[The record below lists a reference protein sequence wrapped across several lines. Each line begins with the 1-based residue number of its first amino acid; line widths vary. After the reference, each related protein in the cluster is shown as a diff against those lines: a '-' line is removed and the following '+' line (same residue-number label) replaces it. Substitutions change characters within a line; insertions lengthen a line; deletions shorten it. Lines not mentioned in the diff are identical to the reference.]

1 MAEPQLQ
8 DTMAIANTAPHGQRC
23 VDGAAMGLPWGAS
36 TPSMWGM
43 GQTLQQAPGTDHPCP
58 APHQCGGKAS
68 ARGGGGSA
76 QCRWSRTVGGMD

>member
-1 MAEPQLQ
+1 
-8 DTMAIANTAPHGQRC
+8 MAIANTAPHGQRC
-23 VDGAAMGLPWGAS
+23 VDGAAMGLPWGSS

-58 APHQCGGKAS
+58 APHQHGGKAS